1 MPEGMWV
8 TATHLHFEGNAAKW
22 YQTYKENHTFKSW
35 EHFCSVVE
43 EEFGSDDFRTAMNE
57 LHELKQTGSVEDYTT
72 KFQSLQYEVT
82 MNNAHYDEMFYTP

>member
-1 MPEGMWV
+1 M
-8 TATHLHFEGNAAKW
+8 
-22 YQTYKENHTFKSW
+22 
-35 EHFCSVVE
+35 E

-57 LHELKQTGSVEDYTT
+57 LLELKQTGSVEDYTT